1 MPVNHV
7 VMIMSDQH
15 SSHAVGC
22 YGNTE
27 VETPVL
33 DALAARGVRFAN
45 AYTTSPVC
53 VPARFSA
60 LSGLYPSHTGCVN
73 NATPLPIDV
82 MTAAH
87 YFRETGYLTAFVG
100 KMHPVD
106 AQTHGFDYYVDFGH
120 YYDYLGRKLAMF
132 TKGMQADDSGKGVPW
147 IEVYQ
152 NPEHHWSLSPLRD
165 GETTPLPEPDHFE
178 SFVVREALRFFRQYA
193 HRRPVFLFVSFLR
206 PHTPLLVPE
215 RFAHRYQAERLAL
228 PATCNTR
235 ADGLNPYLRARRVA
249 GLETESGQALAR
261 QHLARY
267 YAAVSFVDAKV
278 GELLQGLEEISSQS
292 PPLIG
297 YTSDHGDMLF
307 EHGMLSKFTF
317 YEASV
322 SVPWILAG
330 PGVAGGKTVAEP
342 VDHTSWLPTLM
353 DYAGIVPPALDGQS
367 VRPYLEDLEPSA
379 RPVFSE
385 YYIAQDKTMHMVRWG
400 TWKLIRHPDG
410 LRQLFDLAHDP
421 AERTNLADRQPTEL
435 RRLEAVLDQHLV
447 EVGVTGL
454 NLRGPNPRV

>member
-1 MPVNHV
+1 MNHV
-7 VMIMSDQH
+7 VMMMSDQH
-15 SSHAVGC
+15 SAHALGC
-22 YGNTE
+22 YGNAE
-27 VETPVL
+27 VKTPVL
-33 DALAARGVRFAN
+33 DALAARGARFAH

-87 YFRETGYLTAFVG
+87 YFRAAGYLTAFIG

-106 AQTHGFDYYVDFGH
+106 AQTHGFDYYIDFGH
-120 YYDYLGRKLAMF
+120 YYDYLGRKLEIF

-147 IEVYQ
+147 VEVYQ

-165 GETTPLPEPDHFE
+165 GQAGNLPEEDHFE

-193 HRRPVFLFVSFLR
+193 HRRPIFLFVSFLR
-206 PHTPLLVPE
+206 PHTPLIVPE
-215 RFAHRYQAERLAL
+215 RFAQRYQAERMTL
-228 PATCNTR
+228 PATWN
-235 ADGLNPYLRARRVA
+235 APANGLNPYLRARRVA
-249 GLETESGQALAR
+249 GLETEAR
-261 QHLARY
+261 QVQAREHLARY

-278 GELLQGLEEISSQS
+278 GELLAGLEAISPQS
-292 PPLIG
+292 PPVVG

-322 SVPWILAG
+322 TVPWILAG
-330 PGVAGGKTVAEP
+330 PGIVPGQTVAEP
-342 VDHTSWLPTLM
+342 VDHTSWLPTWM
-353 DYAGIVPPALDGQS
+353 DYAGVAPTALDGFS
-367 VRPYLEDLEPSA
+367 VRAHLEELGPPA
-379 RPVFSE
+379 HPVFSE
-385 YYIAQDKTMHMVRWG
+385 FFIGQDKTMHMVRLG
-400 TWKLIRHPDG
+400 AWKLIRHPDG
-410 LRQLFDLAHDP
+410 LRQLFQVDDDP
-421 AERTNLADRQPTEL
+421 EERINLADQQLAEA
-435 RRLEAVLDQHLV
+435 RRLEALLDEHL
-447 EVGVTGL
+447 EQLQTAGL